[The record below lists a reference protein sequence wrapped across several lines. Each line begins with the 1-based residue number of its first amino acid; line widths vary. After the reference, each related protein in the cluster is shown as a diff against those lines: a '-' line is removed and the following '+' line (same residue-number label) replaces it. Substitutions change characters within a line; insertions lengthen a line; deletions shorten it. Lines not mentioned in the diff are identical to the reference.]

1 LIAGSTVLEL
11 AIALI
16 GGCAL
21 FVVVTLLALI
31 ATRRIGRDRAS
42 DVAYADLVALSEYVS
57 TQPLGDGA
65 PSRLHERTRR
75 RGTRT
80 DGAHP
85 QLAAV
90 LRALEG
96 ESNS

>member
-1 LIAGSTVLEL
+1 MLEL

-31 ATRRIGRDRAS
+31 ATRRIGRERTA

-57 TQPLGDGA
+57 TQPLVDGA
-65 PSRLHERTRR
+65 PSPLHDRTRR
-75 RGTRT
+75 RAPRT
-80 DGAHP
+80 GGEHP

-96 ESNS
+96 ESES

>member
-1 LIAGSTVLEL
+1 MLEL

-21 FVVVTLLALI
+21 FVLVTLLALV
-31 ATRRIGRDRAS
+31 ATRRIGRERTGE
-42 DVAYADLVALSEYVS
+42 VAYADLVALSEYVS
-57 TQPLGDGA
+57 TQPVEDGA
-65 PSRLHERTRR
+65 PNRPHERPRR
-75 RGTRT
+75 RGPRT
-80 DGAHP
+80 DGDHP